1 MWGTVTWGHR
11 TRTPPSRVQL
21 ISGEFAFWK
30 VPMAVKCQQQPE
42 SLSCDGPSGSAGS
55 LLSLFTSGCVTPVL
69 VSVLGGRGAPHILST
84 APASARLV
92 DAWKCRICSPSKRS
106 SSEAPQPYTEAPD
119 RATPARRE
127 RFTGLPCV
135 RRARVCSVTAS
146 AEGGASL
153 QDPAGPLPC
162 LLALQEAASA
172 AGNGRGALHGAP
184 GPLGG
189 SSGP

>member
-1 MWGTVTWGHR
+1 
-11 TRTPPSRVQL
+11 
-21 ISGEFAFWK
+21 
-30 VPMAVKCQQQPE
+30 MAVKCQQQPVCLVTGHLAQQDPCCHCYLWVCDSRP
-42 SLSCDGPSGSAGS
+42 SLSSWGPE
-55 LLSLFTSGCVTPVL
+55 
-69 VSVLGGRGAPHILST
+69 RAPHSQHST
-84 APASARLV
+84 GFGTAV
-92 DAWKCRICSPSKRS
+92 DAWKCRICSRGKRS